1 MREEGRGDL
10 NNSSNKGSVEHQILD
25 TVIVT
30 AVDGQEEGKESR
42 AKFEEGG
49 DEQVLVE
56 GTHCDIIED
65 QESRSITT
73 ITTNPTEEVDNSIDH
88 PSFGG
93 EQFLHV
99 RE

>member
-1 MREEGRGDL
+1 MREEGRRDL

-42 AKFEEGG
+42 AKFEERG

-56 GTHCDIIED
+56 GTYGDVIENE
-65 QESRSITT
+65 ESRRITT
-73 ITTNPTEEVDNSIDH
+73 VTTNPAEEVNNSIDH